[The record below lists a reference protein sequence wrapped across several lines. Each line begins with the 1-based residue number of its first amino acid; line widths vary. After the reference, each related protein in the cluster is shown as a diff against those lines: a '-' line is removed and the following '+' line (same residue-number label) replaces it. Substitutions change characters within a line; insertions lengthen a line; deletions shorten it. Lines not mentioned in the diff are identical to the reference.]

1 MDSASKKH
9 EEGKR
14 IEATDGSTDRY
25 PMTHTPRGTCL
36 IINNKEF
43 VGNISDRIGSD
54 IDARNLKEL
63 FSSLNFTTRIV
74 KNASVEDMK
83 RLIWE
88 LASMDHVSTDC
99 LIVCLL
105 SHGVSGKIYGSDG
118 ELIPLSELLNPLLR
132 CEDNPELANK
142 PKLFFIQACRVS
154 KVVTVDASEAEKKK
168 IDTFEVVR
176 HGDPSCTAKQTSPN
190 EAQESSELFVQDVV
204 APMQANILMSYSTLP
219 GQAAWR
225 NFETGSWFVDALVD
239 VFKKYVSQ
247 EDILSMLIKVNDAV
261 SKRISSI
268 SQSRQIPAPIVTLTK
283 KLYLKV

>member
-1 MDSASKKH
+1 MDSANKKQ
-9 EEGKR
+9 EKGKR
-14 IEATDGSTDRY
+14 IEVTDGSTDRY

-118 ELIPLSELLNPLLR
+118 DLIPLSELLNPLLR

-154 KVVTVDASEAEKKK
+154 KVVTVDASEAEIKK
-168 IDTFEVVR
+168 IDTYEVVR

-239 VFKKYVSQ
+239 IFKKYVSQ

-261 SKRISSI
+261 SKRVSSI